1 MAIGERGNEVVP
13 QVPDVASVRVGRDD
27 RYHRQTLIAWW
38 DQQRVQEA
46 RILVIG
52 AGALGNE
59 ILKLLA
65 LIGSGWTLVY
75 DPDKIERS
83 NLSRSVLFRESDEGE
98 LKAAVAVRRM
108 HEINPDVA
116 AHALGDNVLAKAGLG
131 VFLWADV
138 VIGAVDNREARV
150 FINAACARTRKTW
163 VDGAIEGL
171 SGIVRVFSP
180 HTGACYECTMNRTD
194 RKLLAERRSCALL
207 ARDAVLRGHVPTSAV
222 AASII
227 GGMEVQE
234 AIKVVHGQPALT
246 GEGLHLD
253 GLYNQISRIAYPRR
267 ADCPGHEDLGDVVP
281 LGLGVADITLGVLLD
296 RAEAALGAG
305 ASLDLSRDVIVQLSC
320 PSCGHTTPGRAV
332 LGTVRES
339 QAACP
344 RCGAHRAV
352 DIASSVSRDGL
363 VDLSLTPADL
373 GLPPFD
379 VIVARQGMER
389 QQAWLFDGDAAAVLG
404 PLAGSYPGR
413 AADQVGQ
420 IGQVGRVGQAAGA
433 QKEPS

>member
-1 MAIGERGNEVVP
+1 MQASGDGLLVEV
-13 QVPDVASVRVGRDD
+13 RED
-27 RYHRQTLIAWW
+27 RYHRQSLIEWW
-38 DQQRVQEA
+38 DQGRVRGA

-75 DPDKIERS
+75 DPDRIERS
-83 NLSRSVLFRESDEGE
+83 NLSRSVLFREADEGQH
-98 LKAAVAVRRM
+98 KAAVAVRQMR
-108 HEINPDVA
+108 EINPDVHG
-116 AHALGDNVLAKAGLG
+116 HAVCENVLASAGLG

-150 FINAACARTRKTW
+150 FINSACARTGRTW

-171 SGIVRVFSP
+171 SGVVRVFTP
-180 HTGACYECTMNRTD
+180 RDGACYECTMNSTD

-207 ARDAVLRGHVPTSAV
+207 ARDAVRRGHVPTSAV

-227 GGMEVQE
+227 GAMEVQE
-234 AIKVVHGQPALT
+234 AIKVVHGQPTLT

-253 GLYNQISRIAYPRR
+253 GLYGQTSRIKYPRR
-267 ADCPGHEDLGDVVP
+267 PECPGHEDLGAVVP
-281 LGLGVADITLGVLLD
+281 LGLGVADITLGALLD

-305 ASLDLSRDVIVQLSC
+305 ASLDLSRDVILRLSC
-320 PSCGHTTPGRAV
+320 PACGGATPGRSV

-344 RCGAHRAV
+344 SCGAHRAV
-352 DIASSVSRDGL
+352 EIASSISRDDGNQ
-363 VDLSLTPADL
+363 VDLAATPADL
-373 GLPPFD
+373 GVPPFD
-379 VIVARQGMER
+379 IIVARQGMER
-389 QQAWLFDGDAAAVLG
+389 QEAWLFDGDAGAVLG
-404 PLAGSYPGR
+404 PLASSGAAVGGSSGVPANQGSR
-413 AADQVGQ
+413 
-420 IGQVGRVGQAAGA
+420 
-433 QKEPS
+433 P

>member
-1 MAIGERGNEVVP
+1 VAGEGLVV
-13 QVPDVASVRVGRDD
+13 ALRED
-27 RYHRQTLIAWW
+27 RYHRQTLIDWW
-38 DQQRVQEA
+38 DQARVRET

-75 DPDKIERS
+75 DPDRIERS
-83 NLSRSVLFRESDEGE
+83 NLSRSVLFRESDEGQP
-98 LKAAVAVRRM
+98 KAVVAVRQMR
-108 HEINPDVA
+108 EINPDVHG
-116 AHALGDNVLAKAGLG
+116 HAICENVLASAGLG

-150 FINAACARTRKTW
+150 FINSACARTQRTW

-171 SGIVRVFSP
+171 SGIVRVFAP
-180 HTGACYECTMNRTD
+180 HRGACYECTMNGTD

-227 GGMEVQE
+227 GAMEVQE
-234 AIKVVHGQPALT
+234 AIKVIHGQPTLT

-253 GLYNQISRIAYPRR
+253 GLFGEVSRVAYPRR
-267 ADCPGHEDLGDVVP
+267 EDCPGHDDLGPISP
-281 LGLGVADITLGVLLD
+281 LGLGVADVTIGALLD
-296 RAEAALGAG
+296 RAEAAVGAG
-305 ASLDLSRDVIVQLSC
+305 ASLDLSRDVIVSLSC
-320 PSCGHTTPGRAV
+320 PSCGEASPGRAV

-352 DIASSVSRDGL
+352 EIASSVSRDGQ
-363 VDLSLTPADL
+363 VDLALTPAQL

-379 VIVARQGMER
+379 VIVARHGVER
-389 QQAWLFDGDAAAVLG
+389 RQAWLFDADAPAVLG
-404 PLAGSYPGR
+404 PLAASFPANQGGP
-413 AADQVGQ
+413 
-420 IGQVGRVGQAAGA
+420 
-433 QKEPS
+433 P

>member
-1 MAIGERGNEVVP
+1 MQPSGDVLEV
-13 QVPDVASVRVGRDD
+13 RED
-27 RYHRQTLIAWW
+27 RYHRQTLIEWW
-38 DQQRVQEA
+38 DQKRVRDT

-65 LIGSGWTLVY
+65 LIGSGWTVVY

-83 NLSRSVLFRESDEGE
+83 NLSRSVLFREADEGE

-108 HEINPDVA
+108 HEINPDVH
-116 AHALGDNVLAKAGLG
+116 AHAHGDNILAKAGLG

-150 FINAACARTRKTW
+150 FINSACARTRRTW
-163 VDGAIEGL
+163 IDGAIEGL
-171 SGIVRVFSP
+171 SGIVRAFSP
-180 HTGACYECTMNRTD
+180 HTGACYECTMNSTD

-207 ARDAVLRGHVPTSAV
+207 ARDAVRRGHVPTSAV

-227 GGMEVQE
+227 GSMEVQE
-234 AIKVVHGQPALT
+234 AIKVVHGQPALV
-246 GEGLHLD
+246 GEGLHID

-267 ADCPGHEDLGDVVP
+267 AECPGHEELGEVVA
-281 LGLGVADITLGVLLD
+281 LGVGVAGITLGALLD
-296 RAEAALGAG
+296 RAEAELGDG
-305 ASLDLSRDVIVQLSC
+305 AVLDLSRDVIVRLSC
-320 PSCGHTTPGRAV
+320 PSCGQTTPGRAV

-344 RCGAHRAV
+344 ACGAHRSV
-352 DIASSVSRDGL
+352 EIASSVGRDDQ
-363 VDLSLTPADL
+363 VDLALTPAEL

-379 VIVARQGMER
+379 IIVARQGMER
-389 QQAWLFDGDAAAVLG
+389 QQAWLFDGDASAVLG
-404 PLAGSYPGR
+404 PVAASYARRAEPEQAGATAENHAGNHAGSHGSAP
-413 AADQVGQ
+413 
-420 IGQVGRVGQAAGA
+420 
-433 QKEPS
+433 